1 MHAAPHPCVI
11 HRRAATSSVA
21 DFLVCHPGEVVVL
34 RLVPD
39 YVHLAAF
46 KAADGDQAMQVLH
59 ETLGEQMFDPAC
71 LSTTHPT
78 PPPSASP
85 PIPPRRGSL
94 EMLAAPQHPTFSRA
108 SLPPPSPAQ
117 LSRHHPPPPAST
129 TPTPAP
135 RQTHTGSHTS
145 RLRGGAASASGY
157 CTVTVGPD
165 PDPKPA
171 TSGAVDPEPK
181 PHSGG
186 AAAGTGGPGLWQML
200 ERSGLYRNTGH
211 SDSAAHGTGSM
222 AGAGSWAASGESLR
236 QGGLSSSSCSTSS
249 DDLSEHEEDSLL
261 GRGASRKGGGGPG
274 TGQAGARAHSTP
286 HTDARKQQHPHPH
299 PHPQHQ
305 QRQHQHAPAPRRQS
319 SAKQQQQQQQTW
331 QSRQEK
337 GIGSS
342 GRGQELSR
350 SSWTT
355 PGGAGSLPA
364 HLNSHGSSSSSSSS
378 SSPSFP
384 TYGQMVDLNKRAA
397 VFAEFPTSA
406 CSPSAS
412 LSRAWLRRGS
422 YSIWANDPTVDGTL
436 DGVVSQIAASQ
447 ANGSIYARYS
457 FAALAVTPDAASEQ
471 APDME
476 KLLPVLLA
484 EDLGGVSAV
493 TLNYPTPA
501 AVRAIV
507 ECNFRPQGP

>member
-186 AAAGTGGPGLWQML
+186 AAAGTGGARPVADAGK
-200 ERSGLYRNTGH
+200 ERAVSQH
-211 SDSAAHGTGSM
+211 
-222 AGAGSWAASGESLR
+222 
-236 QGGLSSSSCSTSS
+236 
-249 DDLSEHEEDSLL
+249 
-261 GRGASRKGGGGPG
+261 
-274 TGQAGARAHSTP
+274 RA
-286 HTDARKQQHPHPH
+286 
-299 PHPQHQ
+299 
-305 QRQHQHAPAPRRQS
+305 QRQRCTRHREYGRRRQQS

-457 FAALAVTPDAASEQ
+457 FAALAVTPDAASRP
-471 APDME
+471 PDME